1 MSEREFALRT
11 MKSGVLMYT
20 HAPHP
25 VQASSNH
32 VGFAARAPLGEPDT
46 RFFLGQIVGWFQ
58 LNAQSISSWWSDKA
72 LFSAVVLGV
81 PTSVLFWYG
90 WRYVVTETGSAWTA
104 RFIASSAGLIVFP
117 FLTWIFLDESMLTT
131 KTMTCL
137 FLAVLTLFIQLRY

>member
-46 RFFLGQIVGWFQ
+46 RFFLGQIVGKVRMVRPG
-58 LNAQSISSWWSDKA
+58 AKA
-72 LFSAVVLGV
+72 GV
-81 PTSVLFWYG
+81 NECVRICMF
-90 WRYVVTETGSAWTA
+90 A
-104 RFIASSAGLIVFP
+104 IVWEVEREP
-117 FLTWIFLDESMLTT
+117 S
-131 KTMTCL
+131 
-137 FLAVLTLFIQLRY
+137 